1 MAGLFGKFMA
11 ILSGAP
17 EHSVSESKD
26 SAGKYSAQQDDPVDL
41 TFVKKFTDGGGYFMY
56 CGSQEE
62 VVQNLRGAAAECQQS
77 TFFVPEKALT
87 PWFEAAGLTVT
98 SDCTESTQAMASSC
112 HAAIAQTGGIMIS
125 DLQTQGLKF
134 AQLPGIHLVFAR
146 VSQVVNSLSDGMAA
160 INKSHREQRPRA
172 IITLKGKLDES
183 VMQAKVDPNK
193 GRQVYFFLME
203 DVLFPENA

>member
-17 EHSVSESKD
+17 EHSVSETKEGT
-26 SAGKYSAQQDDPVDL
+26 GKYSTAQDDPVDL

-62 VVQNLRGAAAECQQS
+62 ILQNLRGAASECQQS
-77 TFFVPEKALT
+77 SFFVPEKSLK
-87 PWFEAAGLTVT
+87 PWFEAAGLTAT
-98 SDCTESTQAMASSC
+98 SDCTESTLAMASSC

>member
-17 EHSVSESKD
+17 EHSVSETKEGT
-26 SAGKYSAQQDDPVDL
+26 GKYSTLQDDPVDL

-62 VVQNLRGAAAECQQS
+62 ILQNLRGAASECQQS
-77 TFFVPEKALT
+77 SFFVPEKSLK
-87 PWFEAAGLTVT
+87 PWFEAAGLTAT
-98 SDCTESTQAMASSC
+98 SDCTENTHAMASSC